1 VFAEEFL
8 RFSKM
13 SNFNDEDNYTAGRR
27 DEQARQQ
34 DNANTQGLLIGLLI
48 VLGIGGIAA
57 ALFFFNR
64 NETTVV
70 PVVAPTT
77 ATASPSTVEKSTII
91 REKSTEVVPVP
102 VPASP
107 AQPNNINITVPS
119 SQPSASA
126 MPSASAAP
134 STEPS
139 AAAPAP
145 STGSSPATSAT
156 TAPANPSP

>member
-1 VFAEEFL
+1 MFVEEFL
-8 RFSKM
+8 GALNM
-13 SNFNDEDNYTAGRR
+13 SNLNDEDNYTAGRR
-27 DEQARQQ
+27 DEQVRQQ

-57 ALFFFNR
+57 ALFLFNR
-64 NETTVV
+64 NDTTVV
-70 PVVAPTT
+70 PVVAPSTVP
-77 ATASPSTVEKSTII
+77 ASPATSETTII

-119 SQPSASA
+119 SEPSTSA
-126 MPSASAAP
+126 MPSASVAP

-139 AAAPAP
+139 AAAPSPA
-145 STGSSPATSAT
+145 SSPSAST
-156 TAPANPSP
+156 TPVPASPSP